1 MNLPVE
7 PPTLA
12 EHFGAWLRLTDGK
25 IIDNYCGCDYLG
37 LQFHPEV
44 RQAVAEAVRAYGMT
58 SAVSGGIRHPVRQRL
73 EEELLAFSGAEAVL
87 IYPSNYMGTQILL
100 SALLDRCDVILVDEE
115 THYSAVDALCAA
127 RVPVVSFG
135 HGDVGAFRE
144 AASRLAPGQRPL
156 LVTDGVF
163 PVTGAL
169 APLDAYAEILARFPG
184 RQFCVD
190 DAHAA
195 GILGARGR
203 GTLEHFGLEGQA
215 GFHVSTT
222 LSKALGGHGGFI
234 AGPASLIAELKQK
247 SRIPRG
253 ATAVSVPNMAAGA
266 RALQAFRDE
275 PDLRQNLRQNIARAR
290 AGLRSLGLSIADLP
304 VPIVSFTMP
313 GADACRRIGD
323 DLLKRDILVRVFG
336 PREYSSAPAVPCIRI
351 ALSACHTS
359 EQIDRLIQAIS
370 ACIARLGLPV
380 A

>member
-1 MNLPVE
+1 MSLPDE

-12 EHFGAWLRLTDGK
+12 EHFGAWLRLTDGR

-44 RQAVAEAVRAYGMT
+44 RQAAAEAVRAYGI
-58 SAVSGGIRHPVRQRL
+58 SGAVSGAIRHPVRQRL

-87 IYPSNYMGTQILL
+87 VYPSNYMGTHILL
-100 SALLDRCDVILVDEE
+100 SALLDRCDVILVDGEA
-115 THYSAVDALCAA
+115 HYSAQDALCAA
-127 RVPVVSFG
+127 RVPVVSFR
-135 HGDVGAFRE
+135 HGDADAFRE
-144 AASRLAPGQRPL
+144 AASRLDPGQRPL

-163 PVTGAL
+163 PVTGAI

-184 RQFCVD
+184 WQFCVD

-215 GFHVSTT
+215 GFHVSAT

-234 AGPASLIAELKQK
+234 AGPASLIAELKRK
-247 SRIPRG
+247 SRIPSG
-253 ATAVSVPNMAAGA
+253 ATAVSVPNMAAAA
-266 RALQAFRDE
+266 RSLQVFREE
-275 PDLRQNLRQNIARAR
+275 PDLLQNLRQNIARAR
-290 AGLRSLGLSIADLP
+290 SGLRSLGLAIADLP
-304 VPIVSFTMP
+304 VPIVSFTLP

-323 DLLKRDILVRVFG
+323 DLQKQNILVRVFG

-351 ALSACHTS
+351 ALSAGHTS
-359 EQIDRLIQAIS
+359 EQIDRLIQAVGASIT
-370 ACIARLGLPV
+370 RQERTR
-380 A
+380 